1 MAQMTLMLWLLLIPV
16 LVYFFILIF
25 ITRNLSGIEP
35 YRTQDSGLK
44 AQGKRVA
51 VVIAC
56 RNEENSIPYL
66 LSDIISQDH
75 PQELTQVIIVDDWS
89 WDGTAAIAS
98 AYGQIKNLKV
108 LKNSGRGKK
117 NAIQTGI
124 EAADCDLIITTD
136 ADCRFGRKWI
146 STIVSFY
153 EEKKPQMIIG
163 PVIISGNR
171 GFFHR
176 FQELEFMSLQAITAG
191 TAVAGDP
198 VMCNGANLA
207 FSKESWLKHS
217 SALRDDIQS
226 GDDIFFLH
234 SLKSENDA
242 KIWWL
247 ESMDAIVRTS
257 PSETVLSFLKQRAR
271 WISKSSA
278 YDDRYT
284 KILSIV
290 TFVTI
295 LELLILLVAG
305 FIDPAFFRIFLAG
318 FLFKSVADLVI
329 LAEITRRR
337 KREDLLLWFL
347 PSQIVYPFYVVAVS
361 VYSLFRKNKW

>member
-1 MAQMTLMLWLLLIPV
+1 MLWLLLIPV
-16 LVYFFILIF
+16 LFYFIILIF

-35 YRTQDSGLK
+35 YRAKGEGRRAK
-44 AQGKRVA
+44 GKKVA

-56 RNEENSIPYL
+56 RNEESSIPYL
-66 LSDIISQDH
+66 LTDIISQDY
-75 PQELTQVIIVDDWS
+75 PSDLTQIIIVDDWS
-89 WDGTAAIAS
+89 WDGTSRIAS

-108 LKNSGRGKK
+108 LKNNGRGKK
-117 NAIQTGI
+117 SAILTGI

-136 ADCRFGRKWI
+136 ADCRFDRKWL
-146 STIVSFY
+146 STIISFY

-163 PVIISGNR
+163 PVIISGKR

-176 FQELEFMSLQAITAG
+176 FQELEFMSLQAITAS
-191 TAVAGDP
+191 TAEAGDP

-207 FSKESWLKHS
+207 FSKETWMKHR
-217 SALRDDIQS
+217 SAMKDNIQS

-234 SLKSENDA
+234 SLKSEKDA
-242 KIWWL
+242 KIYWL
-247 ESMDAIVRTS
+247 ESTDAIVRTG
-257 PSETVLSFLKQRAR
+257 PSETLIAFLRQRAR
-271 WISKSSA
+271 WISKSPF

-284 KILSIV
+284 RIIGIV

-305 FIDPAFFRIFLAG
+305 LINPLFFRYFLVG
-318 FLFKSVADLVI
+318 FLLKSAADFFI

-337 KREDLLLWFL
+337 NRLDLLLWFL
-347 PSQIVYPFYVVAVS
+347 PSQIIYPFYVLAVT
-361 VYSLFRKNKW
+361 VYSLFRKNTW